1 MPANSWS
8 RCTAMTSSRAMNRA
22 TRPGHGAG
30 AGAVDGDQ
38 ARELVRDLDAGE
50 EFLVADRVAD
60 HHGQVQ
66 GEPGDVGER
75 VRRVHG
81 QRRQDRED
89 LLREHGAELVLG
101 LRVEFLPVHE
111 VDVLV
116 GQRRADLLGVDPG
129 VALLQPVGLLAD
141 LLQDLHGA
149 QPGGGGD
156 GEARGDPALQPGH
169 PDHEE
174 LVQVGG
180 EDGQEADP
188 LQQVQVG
195 VLGQFQDPGV
205 EREPAQFPVQ
215 EPVRAD
221 VAFRFQVRRELR
233 NVDPVL
239 RGA

>member
-1 MPANSWS
+1 
-8 RCTAMTSSRAMNRA
+8 MTSSSAMNRA
-22 TRPGHGAG
+22 TRPGTEPAR
-30 AGAVDGDQ
+30 GAVDGDQ
-38 ARELVRDLDAGE
+38 PRELVRDLDAGE

-60 HHGQVQ
+60 HHGEVQ
-66 GEPGDVGER
+66 GQPGDVGER

-101 LRVEFLPVHE
+101 LGVEFLPVHE
-111 VDVLV
+111 VDVLI
-116 GQRRADLLGVDPG
+116 GQRRTDLLGVDPG

-149 QPGGGGD
+149 QPGRGGD
-156 GEARGDPALQPGH
+156 GEPGGDPALQPGD

-188 LQQVQVG
+188 LQQVQVR
-195 VLGQFQDPGV
+195 VLGQFQHAGV

-215 EPVRAD
+215 EPVRAE
-221 VAFRFQVRRELR
+221 VALRFQVRRELR